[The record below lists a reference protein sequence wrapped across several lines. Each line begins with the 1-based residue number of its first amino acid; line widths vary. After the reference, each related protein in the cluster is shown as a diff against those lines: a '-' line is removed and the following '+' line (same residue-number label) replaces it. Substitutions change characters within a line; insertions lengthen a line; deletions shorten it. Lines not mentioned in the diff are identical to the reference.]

1 MVITAQTFADVF
13 GYGGNLNMRLNRKLC
28 NIFMFITLAL
38 TACTA
43 SSNINSNNSSNSNT
57 NVALTTG
64 QADGRVPLGD
74 GRVSFVPPA
83 NLKPL
88 TKDQI
93 ASSKYSKTD
102 PPRHVFANDSQT
114 VSVAIT
120 FLSMD
125 LAPEQFSDYKES
137 MERLLSRAIPDVQWV
152 AREFVVINGRKWV
165 HLEVA
170 SEAPD
175 ADLHNHQYT
184 TSFDGRALV
193 FGFNSTVEEYPQVKD
208 AFLRSAQTI
217 RVKD

>member
-1 MVITAQTFADVF
+1 VSSTTLQT
-13 GYGGNLNMRLNRKLC
+13 
-28 NIFMFITLAL
+28 
-38 TACTA
+38 
-43 SSNINSNNSSNSNT
+43 
-57 NVALTTG
+57 
-64 QADGRVPLGD
+64 DGPVPLGD
-74 GRVSFVPPA
+74 GRVSFIPPA

-93 ASSKYSKTD
+93 ASSKYSRTD

-125 LAPEQFSDYKES
+125 LVPEQFSEYKES
-137 MERLLSRAIPDVQWV
+137 MERMLSRAIPDVQWL
-152 AREFVVINGRKWV
+152 AREIVVINGRKWV

-184 TSFDGRALV
+184 TSFDGHALV
-193 FGFNSTVEEYPQVKD
+193 FGFNSTVKEYPQVKD
-208 AFLRSAQTI
+208 AFLSSARTI
-217 RVKD
+217 QVKD

>member
-1 MVITAQTFADVF
+1 MYLAL
-13 GYGGNLNMRLNRKLC
+13 GENLNMRLHLKLYS
-28 NIFMFITLAL
+28 TLLFTALTL
-38 TACTA
+38 TACA
-43 SSNINSNNSSNSNT
+43 AVST
-57 NVALTTG
+57 NVLSSTTTVSSTIG
-64 QADGRVPLGD
+64 QSDARVSLGD
-74 GRVSFVPPA
+74 GRVSFIPPA

-93 ASSKYSKTD
+93 ASSRFSKTE
-102 PPRHVFANDSQT
+102 PPQHVFANDRQT

-120 FLSMD
+120 FLSME
-125 LAPEQFSDYKES
+125 LGPEQLSEYKDS

-152 AREFVVINGRKWV
+152 AREIVMINGRKWV

-184 TSFDGRALV
+184 TSFDRRALV

-208 AFLRSAQTI
+208 AFLRSAQTMQ
-217 RVKD
+217 VKD

>member
-1 MVITAQTFADVF
+1 
-13 GYGGNLNMRLNRKLC
+13 MRLNRKLP
-28 NIFMFITLAL
+28 NMLMFITLAL
-38 TACTA
+38 TACA
-43 SSNINSNNSSNSNT
+43 APNINSNNSSNSSNT
-57 NVALTTG
+57 NVAFTEDH
-64 QADGRVPLGD
+64 ADGRVPLGD
-74 GRVSFVPPA
+74 GRVSFIPPA

-114 VSVAIT
+114 VSVAVS
-120 FLSMD
+120 FLSME
-125 LAPEQFSDYKES
+125 LTPEQFSEYKES

-170 SEAPD
+170 SDDPD

-184 TSFDGRALV
+184 TSFDRRALV
-193 FGFNSTVEEYPQVKD
+193 FGFNSTVKEYPQVKD

-217 RVKD
+217 QVKD